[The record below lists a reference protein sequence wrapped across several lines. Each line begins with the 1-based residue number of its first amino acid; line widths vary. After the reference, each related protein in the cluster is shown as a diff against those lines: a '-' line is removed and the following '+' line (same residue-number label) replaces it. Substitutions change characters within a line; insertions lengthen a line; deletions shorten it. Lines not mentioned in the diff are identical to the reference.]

1 MNLERIRHALQ
12 PGSAIGPWPGLLL
25 CCAVALAAHLAGLA
39 QRAFGHQVIDAYVGA
54 ILIGIA
60 IRTFAQPGRR
70 FDKGIDFSARTLL
83 EIGVALLGASIG
95 YGLVPGLSLG
105 LVFGA
110 MAIVAMGMGLSFTIG
125 RALGLSKNL
134 AIMVACGSSI
144 CGNSAIAA
152 VAPAIRAEPPEVTS
166 TIAFTAIWGLP
177 LAILYPFLFDAL
189 GLTAVQYGAFAGLTI
204 YSVPQVLAATMPI
217 GAVATQI
224 GTFTKLVRVM
234 MLAPVL
240 LAVSLA
246 NARSRNVRVT
256 LPWFIYAF
264 LGLVA
269 LRSLGLIPD
278 EPRAW
283 LLGTSNLLTLVAM
296 AALGLS
302 ADARVLIRS
311 GSRVSL
317 AALASMLLIGGMGYA
332 VVRLVG

>member
-1 MNLERIRHALQ
+1 MKLERIRRVLQ
-12 PGSAIGPWPGLLL
+12 GGSAIGPWPGIVL
-25 CCAVALAAHLAGLA
+25 CCAVALVAHLAGMA
-39 QRAFGHQVIDAYVGA
+39 QRAVGHQVIDAYVGA
-54 ILIGIA
+54 ILIGMA
-60 IRTFAQPGRR
+60 LRTFAQPGRP

-105 LVFGA
+105 IVLGA
-110 MAIVAMGMGLSFTIG
+110 MALVVIGMALSFAIG

-152 VAPAIRAEPPEVTS
+152 VAPAIRAEPPEVTAA
-166 TIAFTAIWGLP
+166 IAFTAIWGLP
-177 LAILYPFLFDAL
+177 LAILYPFFFDTM
-189 GLTAVQYGAFAGLTI
+189 GLTAAQYGAFAGLSI
-204 YSVPQVLAATMPI
+204 YSVPQVLAATLPI

-240 LAVSLA
+240 LVVSLA

-264 LGLVA
+264 LALVA

-283 LLGTSNLLTLVAM
+283 LLTASNLLTLVAM

-302 ADARVLIRS
+302 ADARVLLRS

-317 AALASMLLIGGMGYA
+317 AALASMILIGVMGYA
-332 VVRLVG
+332 IVRLVG